1 MVETEVDEY
10 KLDTNQGKKQHTLR
24 VSLINDRVSLIIVN
38 MNNKKEKYYNLIRL
52 DQFRNACEAFDEIQT
67 IKEAL
72 SLIKNTIENNHIL
85 ISEDEEAK
93 NIDIKFNVRIGKK
106 NYPPFVIGLPIDDP
120 EEEQV
125 EQKIKTQTK
134 AQTDVQIPT
143 QTQVANKEN
152 DVEVLPTKFDYRGDK
167 EAAAKYGQTTNNT
180 TEYVNP
186 IIKSNIKK
194 PNLILEY
201 IEPILQVHYPDGTT
215 KSTPLPPRI
224 QTADGKKPNI
234 NPEQLKSLHEQMTRS
249 FNQSISEYEKDNN
262 RANSVSH
269 KNTSSYSRQ
278 TVSSFANNTLR
289 TANSNNISYP
299 INNINILNQKNLTNL
314 NMVRSA
320 IEPHKKIITFN
331 NNLNSIRSARTAFNP
346 NDNERGTD
354 VSTSSKNTI
363 PKDNYSNYKQNL
375 HNSKGMSDYSISSV
389 PNKPLVISG
398 YYGSIPNPTI
408 KNNNS
413 SSNHKNNNY
422 INMNGFEQAP
432 FIQEIPRMINPNQ
445 STNYNLNMFQRGLN
459 KSSSSPSMP
468 TMDKVNHNFYHQN
481 QSLTQYNISQNPNF
495 SYIQNQINNINLRYP
510 YQNLIQS
517 QNPNINQNQ
526 YNNRQTFNS
535 VTQDFNMLTR
545 HNSSQTPLVSQS
557 YIAQINQQKISQKR
571 AQEHQGIEAQKNM
584 QIQQKIQEQKSILL
598 IQQRQKMYPNNPLSI
613 GNIQISQ
620 QINRKNP
627 HQIPQNNNNKQINK
641 QGQGVKQQLPLTQT
655 QNLRNNPSQQ
665 INKFQQKQSQPI
677 ERSRNQIKEVQ
688 HPLKQSYSQQIIRQ
702 KPSLKNQIT
711 EQQIA
716 LAQMASLQNI
726 KNPNNFNASTVQ
738 LNKRFLDSAGNE
750 ETQSQYEREE
760 EQIQEN
766 DRQEKNCEQPVDQEK
781 QEQNEINEADIFE
794 NLYRTEE
801 GYIIFRNGLLCGII
815 HKFAEITDVVS
826 KIQIMVCAGVK
837 FTLLYRAS
845 EHGDRA
851 KVFHEKCDKHQMT
864 LVLVETTKGSRFG
877 GFTTKTWDG
886 NCVKKIDNDAF
897 VFSIDK
903 HKIYDIRK
911 NEYAIGGYP
920 KFGPVFFGC
929 QIRIYDEFFK
939 KGGTTCLR
947 SLNYKTKMD
956 YELNNGEQQY
966 IVKEIEVYDIEVI
979 KM

>member
-398 YYGSIPNPTI
+398 LG
-408 KNNNS
+408 
-413 SSNHKNNNY
+413 
-422 INMNGFEQAP
+422 
-432 FIQEIPRMINPNQ
+432 
-445 STNYNLNMFQRGLN
+445 
-459 KSSSSPSMP
+459 
-468 TMDKVNHNFYHQN
+468 
-481 QSLTQYNISQNPNF
+481 
-495 SYIQNQINNINLRYP
+495 
-510 YQNLIQS
+510 
-517 QNPNINQNQ
+517 
-526 YNNRQTFNS
+526 
-535 VTQDFNMLTR
+535 
-545 HNSSQTPLVSQS
+545 
-557 YIAQINQQKISQKR
+557 
-571 AQEHQGIEAQKNM
+571 
-584 QIQQKIQEQKSILL
+584 
-598 IQQRQKMYPNNPLSI
+598 
-613 GNIQISQ
+613 
-620 QINRKNP
+620 
-627 HQIPQNNNNKQINK
+627 
-641 QGQGVKQQLPLTQT
+641 
-655 QNLRNNPSQQ
+655 
-665 INKFQQKQSQPI
+665 
-677 ERSRNQIKEVQ
+677 
-688 HPLKQSYSQQIIRQ
+688 
-702 KPSLKNQIT
+702 
-711 EQQIA
+711 
-716 LAQMASLQNI
+716 
-726 KNPNNFNASTVQ
+726 
-738 LNKRFLDSAGNE
+738 
-750 ETQSQYEREE
+750 
-760 EQIQEN
+760 
-766 DRQEKNCEQPVDQEK
+766 
-781 QEQNEINEADIFE
+781 
-794 NLYRTEE
+794 
-801 GYIIFRNGLLCGII
+801 
-815 HKFAEITDVVS
+815 
-826 KIQIMVCAGVK
+826 
-837 FTLLYRAS
+837 
-845 EHGDRA
+845 
-851 KVFHEKCDKHQMT
+851 
-864 LVLVETTKGSRFG
+864 
-877 GFTTKTWDG
+877 
-886 NCVKKIDNDAF
+886 
-897 VFSIDK
+897 
-903 HKIYDIRK
+903 
-911 NEYAIGGYP
+911 
-920 KFGPVFFGC
+920 
-929 QIRIYDEFFK
+929 
-939 KGGTTCLR
+939 
-947 SLNYKTKMD
+947 
-956 YELNNGEQQY
+956 
-966 IVKEIEVYDIEVI
+966 
-979 KM
+979 

>member
-320 IEPHKKIITFN
+320 IEPHKKIITIN

-598 IQQRQKMYPNNPLSI
+598 MQQRQKMYPNNPLSI

>member
-598 IQQRQKMYPNNPLSI
+598 MQQRQKMYPNNPLSI

>member
-143 QTQVANKEN
+143 QTQVTNKEN

-598 IQQRQKMYPNNPLSI
+598 MQQRQKMYPNNPLSI

>member
-468 TMDKVNHNFYHQN
+468 TMDKVNHNFYHQY

-598 IQQRQKMYPNNPLSI
+598 MQQRQKMYPNNPLSI

>member
-571 AQEHQGIEAQKNM
+571 AQEHQGIEAQKNI

-598 IQQRQKMYPNNPLSI
+598 MQQRQKMYPNNPLSI

>member
-1 MVETEVDEY
+1 
-10 KLDTNQGKKQHTLR
+10 
-24 VSLINDRVSLIIVN
+24 
-38 MNNKKEKYYNLIRL
+38 
-52 DQFRNACEAFDEIQT
+52 
-67 IKEAL
+67 
-72 SLIKNTIENNHIL
+72 
-85 ISEDEEAK
+85 
-93 NIDIKFNVRIGKK
+93 
-106 NYPPFVIGLPIDDP
+106 
-120 EEEQV
+120 
-125 EQKIKTQTK
+125 
-134 AQTDVQIPT
+134 
-143 QTQVANKEN
+143 
-152 DVEVLPTKFDYRGDK
+152 
-167 EAAAKYGQTTNNT
+167 
-180 TEYVNP
+180 
-186 IIKSNIKK
+186 
-194 PNLILEY
+194 
-201 IEPILQVHYPDGTT
+201 
-215 KSTPLPPRI
+215 
-224 QTADGKKPNI
+224 
-234 NPEQLKSLHEQMTRS
+234 
-249 FNQSISEYEKDNN
+249 
-262 RANSVSH
+262 
-269 KNTSSYSRQ
+269 
-278 TVSSFANNTLR
+278 
-289 TANSNNISYP
+289 
-299 INNINILNQKNLTNL
+299 
-314 NMVRSA
+314 
-320 IEPHKKIITFN
+320 
-331 NNLNSIRSARTAFNP
+331 
-346 NDNERGTD
+346 
-354 VSTSSKNTI
+354 
-363 PKDNYSNYKQNL
+363 
-375 HNSKGMSDYSISSV
+375 
-389 PNKPLVISG
+389 
-398 YYGSIPNPTI
+398 
-408 KNNNS
+408 
-413 SSNHKNNNY
+413 
-422 INMNGFEQAP
+422 
-432 FIQEIPRMINPNQ
+432 
-445 STNYNLNMFQRGLN
+445 
-459 KSSSSPSMP
+459 
-468 TMDKVNHNFYHQN
+468 
-481 QSLTQYNISQNPNF
+481 
-495 SYIQNQINNINLRYP
+495 
-510 YQNLIQS
+510 
-517 QNPNINQNQ
+517 
-526 YNNRQTFNS
+526 
-535 VTQDFNMLTR
+535 MLTR

-598 IQQRQKMYPNNPLSI
+598 MQQRQKMYPNNPLSI

>member
-363 PKDNYSNYKQNL
+363 PKDNYSNDNQNL

-598 IQQRQKMYPNNPLSI
+598 MQQRQKMYPNNPLSI

>member
-598 IQQRQKMYPNNPLSI
+598 MQQRQKMYPNNPLSI

-801 GYIIFRNGLLCGII
+801 GYIIFRNG
-815 HKFAEITDVVS
+815 
-826 KIQIMVCAGVK
+826 
-837 FTLLYRAS
+837 
-845 EHGDRA
+845 
-851 KVFHEKCDKHQMT
+851 
-864 LVLVETTKGSRFG
+864 
-877 GFTTKTWDG
+877 
-886 NCVKKIDNDAF
+886 
-897 VFSIDK
+897 
-903 HKIYDIRK
+903 
-911 NEYAIGGYP
+911 
-920 KFGPVFFGC
+920 
-929 QIRIYDEFFK
+929 
-939 KGGTTCLR
+939 
-947 SLNYKTKMD
+947 
-956 YELNNGEQQY
+956 
-966 IVKEIEVYDIEVI
+966 
-979 KM
+979 